1 MEFPKII
8 VLTINT
14 HGGIDCIKDNSNHN
28 NYTYPIISIPNG
40 IKKLTIIDSVPFGID
55 INIENN
61 DIEDYI
67 RIIRENFY
75 WNYTKIDRIPF
86 LKINKIID
94 KTINYIKNKTI
105 NNYKNYKNYKN
116 IEKPFLRCLE
126 SKNIYK
132 INQYS
137 HDDKIVNKSFCYEIK
152 DITHKFN
159 KIQIINTEFGNID
172 LFDLLNK
179 EKYFDGYETT
189 LENILNFLSSKGVEN
204 ILIFDFTCYSFLPY
218 DKISERTIRNF
229 RREINLKLNNKRN
242 FDLIS

>member
-1 MEFPKII
+1 MKFPKII

-14 HGGIDCIKDNSNHN
+14 HGGIYCIKDTTSDK
-28 NYTYPIISIPNG
+28 NYIYPIITIPNG
-40 IKKLTIIDSVPFGID
+40 IKKLTIIDSVPFGIN

-75 WNYTKIDRIPF
+75 WNYTKIDKIPF

-105 NNYKNYKNYKN
+105 NNSKNYKN

-132 INQYS
+132 INKYS
-137 HDDKIVNKSFCYEIK
+137 YDDKIVNKSFCYEIK

-159 KIQIINTEFGNID
+159 KIQIINTEFSNID

-204 ILIFDFTCYSFLPY
+204 ILIFDFTCNSVSNNE
-218 DKISERTIRNF
+218 ISERTIRNF
-229 RREINLKLNNKRN
+229 RREINEKLNNKRKY
-242 FDLIS
+242 DLIL